1 MRKFP
6 LAHLPAALL
15 TVSLLPGCIL
25 PPATSTGGG
34 QSSLGPDVV
43 AQETKPDTRRDRIDA
58 GLTWL
63 WESYS
68 ALKARGVDVASL
80 REAISEMQDV
90 VTRGDMSAALSLYGK
105 ARAIVT
111 GLAAVG
117 VGS

>member
-1 MRKFP
+1 MRKLP
-6 LAHLPAALL
+6 AHLPAIAL

-25 PPATSTGGG
+25 PPATSTGG
-34 QSSLGPDVV
+34 SAAALGPDGV
-43 AQETKPDTRRDRIDA
+43 AQEANTDTRHARIIA

-63 WESYS
+63 WSSYT

-90 VTRGDMSAALSLYGK
+90 VQRGDLSVALSLYGK

-111 GLAAVG
+111 GLVK
-117 VGS
+117 